1 MIMRLRLLLAGGRRS
16 GDGVGETKYELSSKV
31 PTMGILS
38 DILLIIGLVC
48 IFGPL
53 IYRWRTK
60 RTERN
65 DDWPLHPELPRHPRG
80 IGRPP
85 RGPGSRRK

>member
-1 MIMRLRLLLAGGRRS
+1 MAELTGRRRS

-31 PTMGILS
+31 PTM
-38 DILLIIGLVC
+38 DILDVILVSIVVVC

-53 IYRWRTK
+53 IYRWWTK

-85 RGPGSRRK
+85 QGPGSRRK